1 MPSPDPTMDLCRRG
15 TDECTVRGVSSSSA
29 RSRWLRRAGGD
40 GKEEGRKAPMYCS
53 SSKESLPSSFLP
65 LAFYIMMS
73 FTPRWAGE
81 RGERRKGLSPF
92 LLGRLPSSVREKG
105 EKYSCAAKALQLPFA
120 FLLQSSV
127 LFHSASHT
135 GLGRGAERDS
145 TLIHYFF
152 YQWKDISNAQAQLLS
167 FFLVV
172 GESLLSS
179 RALPRLNGPRRRFC
193 KDLPSFSSLCQGR
206 RRQKK
211 EAARERPTKRDRQR
225 TNERTHRKRPSSSQC
240 HGGGGG

>member
-152 YQWKDISNAQAQLLS
+152 ISGRTDRMRRRSYFRSFWWLVNPSSPLAPSLVLMGRAGDSARIFLPFLS
-167 FFLVV
+167 FVR
-172 GESLLSS
+172 G
-179 RALPRLNGPRRRFC
+179 G
-193 KDLPSFSSLCQGR
+193 G
-206 RRQKK
+206 KK
-211 EAARERPTKRDRQR
+211 REAARERPTERDRQR